1 MIHIAICDDD
11 RKYAE
16 EIESM
21 VKECCGEADGL
32 CHGEI
37 YEGSAELMEEIGK
50 GEYFDI
56 FLLDIEMPGMGGM
69 ELAAKIR
76 DILPQAIIIFITSYE
91 KYVFQSFEVQPY
103 RFIPK
108 KRVAD
113 MLPNAIK
120 DALDFAKEQEKE
132 FYVVEN
138 QNVLEKIPVGN
149 ILYIWHHG
157 KYAYI
162 EKADGSNIKIR
173 KTLKQIFKELPAGD
187 FVWADRGCI
196 VGSMQIERI
205 EGKEIVLRNEKRIA
219 VSPDRIA
226 DLKNQMLQYW
236 IKGR

>member
-21 VKECCGEADGL
+21 VKECCREADGL

>member
-120 DALDFAKEQEKE
+120 DALEFAKEQEKE

-162 EKADGSNIKIR
+162 EKANGSNIKIR

-187 FVWADRGCI
+187 FVWADRGRI

-205 EGKEIVLRNEKRIA
+205 EGKEIVLKNEKRIA

>member
-21 VKECCGEADGL
+21 VKECCREADGL

-37 YEGSAELMEEIGK
+37 YEGSVELMEEIGK

-120 DALDFAKEQEKE
+120 DALEFVKEQEKE

-173 KTLKQIFKELPAGD
+173 KTLKQIFKELSAGD
-187 FVWADRGCI
+187 FVWADRGRI

-205 EGKEIVLRNEKRIA
+205 EGKEIVLKNEKRIA
-219 VSPDRIA
+219 VSPDRLA

>member
-21 VKECCGEADGL
+21 VKECCREADGL

-37 YEGSAELMEEIGK
+37 YEGSVELMEEIGK

-120 DALDFAKEQEKE
+120 DALEFVKEQEKE

-173 KTLKQIFKELPAGD
+173 KTLKQIFKELSAGD
-187 FVWADRGCI
+187 FVWADRGRI

>member
-21 VKECCGEADGL
+21 VKECCREADGL

-37 YEGSAELMEEIGK
+37 YEGSVELMEEIGK

>member
-1 MIHIAICDDD
+1 MIHIAICDDE
-11 RKYAE
+11 RKYAK
-16 EIESM
+16 EIELM
-21 VKECCGEADGL
+21 VEECCSKTGNMY
-32 CHGEI
+32 HSEI
-37 YEGSAELMEEIGK
+37 FEGSMKLIEEVEK
-50 GEYFDI
+50 RKYFDI

-76 DILPQAIIIFITSYE
+76 DILPQTIIIFITSYE

-196 VGSMQIERI
+196 VGSM
-205 EGKEIVLRNEKRIA
+205 
-219 VSPDRIA
+219 
-226 DLKNQMLQYW
+226 
-236 IKGR
+236 

>member
-76 DILPQAIIIFITSYE
+76 DILPQTIIIFITSYE